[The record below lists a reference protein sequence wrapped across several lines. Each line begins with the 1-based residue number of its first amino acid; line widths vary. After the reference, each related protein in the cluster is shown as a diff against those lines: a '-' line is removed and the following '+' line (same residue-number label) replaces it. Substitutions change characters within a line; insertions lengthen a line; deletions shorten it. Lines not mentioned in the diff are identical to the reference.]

1 MSNTSTK
8 ADYQAIIAQKDQQI
22 AALRH
27 ELDQLKKL
35 VFGAK
40 QERFAPV
47 QSPEQ
52 MALPLE
58 DEAVQLDTEPAQETI
73 TYQRRKKK
81 HPGRT
86 ALPDNIPTEEI
97 FLEPEEDTTD
107 MKRIGEDI
115 TETIDYRPG
124 VLLKRRYIRPKY
136 ARKEEQADQPTVVV
150 APMPDRPIAKGIAEA
165 GLLAHL
171 MVAKYV
177 DHLPFYRQIQQ
188 FQRQHGWVVHK
199 ATINDWFAACCSL
212 LDPLYDTLEQ
222 EVMQTDYLQADES
235 PIKVL
240 DSVKKG
246 KTHQGYMW
254 VYRNPVNGLVLFD
267 YRKGRGMRGP
277 EDRLADF
284 QGYLQCDGYRGYK
297 ALVGKRK
304 GEIKLVSC
312 LAHIR
317 RKFYEARDHYPELAR
332 YALKLIQQ
340 LYALERTYREANLS
354 SDQRQER
361 RHQEARPILENLIT
375 WVRTEQANNLSKGPI
390 GKALLYA
397 KNELPNLMAY
407 LEDGRI
413 EIDNNLIENAIRPLA
428 LGRKNYMFAG
438 SHQGAQRAAMMYAF
452 FGTCKALDINPWE
465 WLKDVLQRIPQYPVN
480 QLRNLLPNNWQPQ
493 NNVQEV

>member
-1 MSNTSTK
+1 
-8 ADYQAIIAQKDQQI
+8 
-22 AALRH
+22 
-27 ELDQLKKL
+27 LDQLKKL
-35 VFGAK
+35 IFGAK
-40 QERFAPV
+40 QERFVSA

-58 DEAVQLDTEPAQETI
+58 DQVVQTDAEPTKETI

-97 FLEPEEDTTD
+97 TLEPEVDTTT

-136 ARKEEQADQPTVVV
+136 VRKEEQEQVDQPTVVI
-150 APMPDRPIAKGIAEA
+150 APMPERPIAKGIAEA

-188 FQRQHGWVVHK
+188 FQRQHGWEIHK

-212 LDPLYDTLEQ
+212 LEPLYDALEQ

-246 KTHQGYMW
+246 KAHQGYMW

-277 EDRLADF
+277 EERLADF
-284 QGYLQCDGYRGYK
+284 QGHLQCDGYRGYK
-297 ALVGKRK
+297 ALVRKRN
-304 GEIKLVSC
+304 GAITLVSC

-317 RKFYEARDHYPELAR
+317 RKFYDAREHHPELAKH
-332 YALKLIQQ
+332 ALKLIQQ
-340 LYALERTYREANLS
+340 LYALERIYREANLN
-354 SDQRQER
+354 SDQRQQR
-361 RHQEARPILENLIT
+361 RQQEARPIIENLIT

-397 KNELPNLMAY
+397 KNELPNLLDY

-438 SHQGAQRAAMMYAF
+438 SHQGAQRAAMLYAL
-452 FGTCKALDINPWE
+452 FGTCKAMEVTPWA
-465 WLKDVLQRIPQYPVN
+465 WLKDVLQRIPEHPVN
-480 QLRNLLPNNWQPQ
+480 RIQELLPNHWSTTNQTIK
-493 NNVQEV
+493 V

>member
-1 MSNTSTK
+1 MNGTVSKTEYDALR
-8 ADYQAIIAQKDQQI
+8 ADYE
-22 AALRH
+22 ALRH

-35 VFGAK
+35 IFGAK
-40 QERFAPV
+40 QERFVPA

-58 DEAVQLDTEPAQETI
+58 DQVVQTDAEPTKETI

-86 ALPDNIPTEEI
+86 ALPNNIPTEEI
-97 FLEPEEDTTD
+97 TIEPEVDTTD

-124 VLLKRRYIRPKY
+124 VLLKRRYIRPRY
-136 ARKEEQADQPTVVV
+136 VRKEEQVDQPTVVI
-150 APMPDRPIAKGIAEA
+150 APMPERPIAKGIAEA

-188 FQRQHGWVVHK
+188 FQRQHGWEVHK

-212 LDPLYDTLEQ
+212 LEPLYDALEQ

-277 EDRLADF
+277 EERLADF
-284 QGYLQCDGYRGYK
+284 QGHLQCDGYRGYK
-297 ALVGKRK
+297 ALVRKRN
-304 GEIKLVSC
+304 GAITLVSC

-317 RKFYEARDHYPELAR
+317 RKFYDAREHHPELAK
-332 YALKLIQQ
+332 YALKHIQQ
-340 LYALERTYREANLS
+340 LYALERIYREANLS
-354 SDQRQER
+354 YDQRQQK
-361 RHQEARPILENLIT
+361 RHEQARPIIENLIT
-375 WVRTEQANNLSKGPI
+375 
-390 GKALLYA
+390 
-397 KNELPNLMAY
+397 
-407 LEDGRI
+407 
-413 EIDNNLIENAIRPLA
+413 
-428 LGRKNYMFAG
+428 
-438 SHQGAQRAAMMYAF
+438 
-452 FGTCKALDINPWE
+452 
-465 WLKDVLQRIPQYPVN
+465 
-480 QLRNLLPNNWQPQ
+480 
-493 NNVQEV
+493 